1 MSKQFWKTYEKVK
14 TFKPQYKSGSK
25 TLSIEQKA
33 INSLKS
39 LLKQKREQIDQKL
52 ISFIDTLL
60 LDIKRYKTLPTYT
73 LRKLVLPEKTNKE
86 PYDALIKNIVDL
98 KRKMGIDYL
107 EIILKRTSN
116 IDDDIIIAVENCNSK

>member
-1 MSKQFWKTYEKVK
+1 
-14 TFKPQYKSGSK
+14 
-25 TLSIEQKA
+25 
-33 INSLKS
+33 LKS

-60 LDIKRYKTLPTYT
+60 LDIKRYRTLPTYT

-86 PYDALIKNIVDL
+86 PYDVLIKNIVDL
-98 KRKMGIDYL
+98 KRKIGIDYL

-116 IDDDIIIAVENCNSK
+116 IDDDIIIAVENNREQIHETEIK